1 MAKRLLAWV
10 AWVAVLVLIAAGVVF
25 GVPGSRV
32 VVLGYLNGEPFHE
45 NLPRSYYVQALKSP
59 DGKTRQDAAFAL
71 GVLQP
76 TGDGAVS
83 ALADALGDH
92 DALVR
97 INAALSLYKL
107 GPAAREALPALI
119 RALADDIDLVRMDA
133 AMALARIGPDARQA
147 VPALVEALQRQENRG
162 HVLTFPR
169 SIREQM
175 ADALGR
181 IGPDAHDAVP
191 VLCTALTDEQAAMR
205 DTAAQAL
212 ERIDPA
218 ALRKAAPD
226 RAPQAGLD

>member
-1 MAKRLLAWV
+1 MYKRVLV
-10 AWVAVLVLIAAGVVF
+10 WVAVLFLIGAAVVF

-32 VVLGYLNGEPFHE
+32 VVLGYLNHEPFHD
-45 NLPRSYYVQALKSP
+45 NLPSSYYVQALKSP
-59 DGKTRQDAAFAL
+59 DKQARESAAFAL
-71 GVLQP
+71 GVMDP
-76 TGDGAVS
+76 AGRGTVP
-83 ALADALGDH
+83 ALGEALRD
-92 DALVR
+92 DDPLVR

-119 RALADDIDLVRMDA
+119 RALTDEVDLVRMDA
-133 AMALARIGPDARQA
+133 AMALSRFGPDAREA

-175 ADALGR
+175 AATLGR
-181 IGPDAHDAVP
+181 IGPDAREAVP
-191 VLCTALTDEQAAMR
+191 ALCAALTDDQAAMR
-205 DTAAQAL
+205 DTAAEAL

-226 RAPQAGLD
+226 RAPGAGLD